1 MTGEVK
7 SVWVSRGPLCNGAL
21 RPHTP
26 LNALNRMRQVR
37 EPQMSF
43 LRRLTGRFPL
53 DDKAR
58 SGANKATRKRMA
70 ALDHCLEAER
80 QATASGLR
88 TFVAACENPGRSSP
102 ILRRNVHRLEK
113 GLSMPGRRPVFGE
126 KYILETVE
134 VFARLAARPDAEHE
148 ELRWARDV
156 LTRYFQVVTPAQG
169 AVADAESAFLRVP
182 LVATR
187 TGDPATSIP
196 YPSSELA
203 PRVTAVGAPL
213 PDPASFLALCMAR
226 RSQRWF
232 SDRMVAP
239 EVLESAMKAA
249 LQAPS
254 ACNRQPFTFH
264 AAIGRDI
271 IRKISSLPLGTE
283 GFGEDLPVLIAVI
296 GDLANYAEP
305 RDRHLIFVDA
315 ALAAMQFMLSITA
328 QGLGSVPINW
338 PDIPE
343 NHDALRRLLGLADHE
358 VPVMLIGVGHP
369 LPDGMIPYSA
379 KRSVSDM
386 LRIHG

>member
-1 MTGEVK
+1 
-7 SVWVSRGPLCNGAL
+7 
-21 RPHTP
+21 
-26 LNALNRMRQVR
+26 
-37 EPQMSF
+37 
-43 LRRLTGRFPL
+43 
-53 DDKAR
+53 
-58 SGANKATRKRMA
+58 
-70 ALDHCLEAER
+70 
-80 QATASGLR
+80 
-88 TFVAACENPGRSSP
+88 
-102 ILRRNVHRLEK
+102 
-113 GLSMPGRRPVFGE
+113 
-126 KYILETVE
+126 
-134 VFARLAARPDAEHE
+134 
-148 ELRWARDV
+148 
-156 LTRYFQVVTPAQG
+156 
-169 AVADAESAFLRVP
+169 
-182 LVATR
+182 
-187 TGDPATSIP
+187 
-196 YPSSELA
+196 
-203 PRVTAVGAPL
+203 
-213 PDPASFLALCMAR
+213 
-226 RSQRWF
+226 
-232 SDRMVAP
+232 
-239 EVLESAMKAA
+239 MKAA